1 MDMIVLGTTTWVWSA
16 VTLAWVVVAVTAIII
31 AHHYTTRKK
40 GLVPPGPRGLPIIGH
55 LHLLGK
61 NPHQDLQKL
70 SQTHGPIMRLRLGS
84 VDTVVA
90 SSPQAAELF
99 LKTHDLNFATRP
111 PMRIADFLTYD
122 KKGAV
127 LGRYGPVWREMR
139 KLYVIELLTNH
150 KMGSFESLRREELC
164 LLVESLKQAAAA
176 DLSAKVACMNMNI
189 SCRMLF
195 GKKYEDK
202 DIGDEKGFKVVI
214 DQAIHLISATDLGD
228 YFPLL
233 SKLDVQGLSRRARVV
248 MNLFDQF
255 FERILVEHENKPSPT
270 STTTEDFVDII
281 LAMVRNKRT
290 SFPFTRDH
298 IKSMML
304 DVLVASMD
312 TASTVVVWAMSEL
325 IKNPTKM
332 KRLKEELE
340 RQVGLHRMV
349 EEKDLEHLKYLELV
363 IKETLRLH
371 PTAPLLIPRAA
382 IEDCTVSDFHVP
394 KNAMLMINVWAI
406 GRDPNVW
413 SDPEKFVP
421 ERFEGS
427 NVDYRGRH
435 FELLPFGSGRRS
447 CPGLELG
454 ITMVRLMVAQL
465 AHCFDWRLPNATVPQ
480 DLDMTDK
487 YGLVMN
493 RVHNLVVVPTY
504 RLLV

>member
-16 VTLAWVVVAVTAIII
+16 VTLAWVVVAVAAII
-31 AHHYTTRKK
+31 AHHLFVREDYTTKKK

-61 NPHQDLQKL
+61 NPHQDFQRL
-70 SQTHGPIMRLRLGS
+70 SQTHGPIMHLRLGS

-99 LKTHDLNFATRP
+99 LRTHDLNFATRP

-127 LGRYGPVWREMR
+127 LGQYGPVWREMR

-164 LLVESLKQAAAA
+164 LLVESLKQAAAACREEGEAAAA

-214 DQAIHLISATDLGD
+214 DQAIHLISATNLGD

-233 SKLDVQGLSRRARVV
+233 SKLDVQGLSRRAKVV

-255 FERILVEHENKPSPT
+255 FERILVEHENKQSPT

-304 DVLVASMD
+304 RV
-312 TASTVVVWAMSEL
+312 
-325 IKNPTKM
+325 
-332 KRLKEELE
+332 E
-340 RQVGLHRMV
+340 R
-349 EEKDLEHLKYLELV
+349 
-363 IKETLRLH
+363 
-371 PTAPLLIPRAA
+371 PR
-382 IEDCTVSDFHVP
+382 E
-394 KNAMLMINVWAI
+394 
-406 GRDPNVW
+406 
-413 SDPEKFVP
+413 
-421 ERFEGS
+421 
-427 NVDYRGRH
+427 
-435 FELLPFGSGRRS
+435 
-447 CPGLELG
+447 
-454 ITMVRLMVAQL
+454 VRA
-465 AHCFDWRLPNATVPQ
+465 R
-480 DLDMTDK
+480 K
-487 YGLVMN
+487 I
-493 RVHNLVVVPTY
+493 
-504 RLLV
+504 